1 MPWINPIY
9 WREETDVDKVKAYDE
24 IGYRDLR
31 PDQKLE
37 WMSMMIGALNAV
49 DLNRIEIDEKYIAS
63 LINLSQNNKTDWNM
77 LDIFGESDSHRI
89 IDNLNDLLMRF
100 ELQDAPEVPDLPLN
114 VYTKINDIE
123 KLLMMMYDKFFSHV
137 ELQNFITN
145 EDEDFLT
152 NSGEEFIVHDNMLEA
167 YLMTNEDE
175 EFMVNDKKYIVAQL
189 IKIFSA
195 QIP

>member
-1 MPWINPIY
+1 MNQMPWINPIY

-31 PDQKLE
+31 PEQKLE

-63 LINLSQNNKTDWNM
+63 LINLRQNNKTDWNM

-89 IDNLNDLLMRF
+89 INNLNDLLMRF

-137 ELQNFITN
+137 ELRNFITN
-145 EDEDFLT
+145 EDDDFLT

-175 EFMVNDKKYIVAQL
+175 EFMVNDKKYIVFKQR
-189 IKIFSA
+189 I
-195 QIP
+195 

>member
-31 PDQKLE
+31 PEQKLE

-63 LINLSQNNKTDWNM
+63 LINLRQNNKTDWNM

-89 IDNLNDLLMRF
+89 INNLNDLLMRF

-137 ELQNFITN
+137 ELRNFITN
-145 EDEDFLT
+145 EDDDFLT

-175 EFMVNDKKYIVAQL
+175 EFMVNDKKYIVFKQR
-189 IKIFSA
+189 I
-195 QIP
+195 